1 MVFSDLKMRVC
12 ISVCFFVLCNRLV
25 SSSTVIYYPVFS
37 QKSVYPVK
45 INSVNLTV
53 YGDKADNEIAV
64 VVAVG

>member
-1 MVFSDLKMRVC
+1 VC
-12 ISVCFFVLCNRLV
+12 V
-25 SSSTVIYYPVFS
+25 SLFYVIDRFQVQQSFITL
-37 QKSVYPVK
+37 YPVK

>member
-1 MVFSDLKMRVC
+1 MVFSDLKMSVC